1 MNTRRFLTSTRHS
14 QSGGQGRLATAKS
27 GLASRARC
35 GLTSPN
41 STLER
46 RRYRASV
53 LVADVEDVKAGTNNV
68 EESTKGKQE
77 VVALQAA
84 VKKLTEQC
92 QVQEAARK
100 TEVGEAEHWRKQAQQ
115 VAQAKEEA
123 EKEKELLTKDFQRL
137 MEQHEALKERDKK
150 KIAVLIK

>member
-1 MNTRRFLTSTRHS
+1 M
-14 QSGGQGRLATAKS
+14 
-27 GLASRARC
+27 RAHFPE
-35 GLTSPN
+35 LN
-41 STLER
+41 
-46 RRYRASV
+46 
-53 LVADVEDVKAGTNNV
+53 DVEDVKAGTNNV

-123 EKEKELLTKDFQRL
+123 EKELLTKDFQRL

>member
-41 STLER
+41 STSWTR
-46 RRYRASV
+46 TWDDKQ
-53 LVADVEDVKAGTNNV
+53 DVEDVKAGTNNV

-123 EKEKELLTKDFQRL
+123 EKELLTKDFQRL

>member
-1 MNTRRFLTSTRHS
+1 MRAHFPELNVGKKTLQNICARGRGKRKLYQLQRRLKELDANMDDK
-14 QSGGQGRLATAKS
+14 Q
-27 GLASRARC
+27 
-35 GLTSPN
+35 
-41 STLER
+41 
-46 RRYRASV
+46 
-53 LVADVEDVKAGTNNV
+53 DVEDVKAGTNNA

-123 EKEKELLTKDFQRL
+123 EKELLTKDFQRL

>member
-1 MNTRRFLTSTRHS
+1 MRAHFPELNVGKKTL
-14 QSGGQGRLATAKS
+14 QSICARGR
-27 GLASRARC
+27 
-35 GLTSPN
+35 
-41 STLER
+41 
-46 RRYRASV
+46 
-53 LVADVEDVKAGTNNV
+53 TNNV

-150 KIAVLIK
+150 KIARGANAELLRALAEDGDEEATQGTEAEN